1 VVRWGAR
8 ATVVRPSKVRYSL
21 STTGGH
27 PPRPG
32 HGGYERPLYAQQGRS
47 IYGMN
52 PFEGDHSRILERA
65 SPSSFE
71 ICGGQA
77 ARSTGS
83 LSYGRDCSNQDSPAQ
98 TPREAAFTRLGYE
111 IGAVLVEEGP
121 NSEKLAKEKQTK
133 EKGPFHVKR
142 APQKNEVLL
151 AFGPRSQHVHDSVEI
166 FHAGE
171 LDADAPLPCT
181 QRDLDVGVEAI
192 RK

>member
-1 VVRWGAR
+1 VAGGPGPAFHAPSTAVSQIGRTVGAAYVVRWGAR

-83 LSYGRDCSNQDSPAQ
+83 LTCGRDCRNQDSPTR
-98 TPREAAFTRLGYE
+98 TPREAALRGWDTKSVQLC
-111 IGAVLVEEGP
+111 AEEAP
-121 NSEKLAKEKQTK
+121 NSEKPVKEKQAK
-133 EKGPFHVKR
+133 RKGPFHVKR
-142 APQKNEVLL
+142 ALKKCGTSNFRPQE
-151 AFGPRSQHVHDSVEI
+151 PTR
-166 FHAGE
+166 
-171 LDADAPLPCT
+171 P
-181 QRDLDVGVEAI
+181 
-192 RK
+192 